1 MTNDTGNF
9 TMFSTNS
16 VKVKCD
22 WQSNV
27 CEMDIEH
34 CVAAR
39 PKQSDIDAEK
49 LDILQLITEFDC
61 KSVNFEKPEHL
72 SDLFI
77 NINCDP
83 THVIDTVA
91 VCSEVSLSFC
101 IMMYFNESNIFF
113 VFQAR
118 IIELFGKTGEYVSIH
133 QSISHSNFDGVQMYS
148 HLIPIDS
155 TECALKLKQFNNSD
169 FIWIFGI
176 IIYLTEIKEHS
187 NKFLGPINM
196 QNVQNLLESKP
207 LDFNALKLFSMLNL
221 KQSKSVNNNVLM
233 SIFNNMDSSKFLNS
247 DPEGSQFKSVSFKQ
261 FEEKV
266 EEKLQNM
273 AVQMNTIEDKIEKL
287 NKKFDLLLS
296 ALHNKNN
303 LL

>member
-1 MTNDTGNF
+1 MTNDTANF
-9 TMFSTNS
+9 TMFSTNT

-27 CEMDIEH
+27 CGMDIEH

-49 LDILQLITEFDC
+49 LDVLQLITEFDC

-91 VCSEVSLSFC
+91 VCSE
-101 IMMYFNESNIFF
+101 
-113 VFQAR
+113 AR

-133 QSISHSNFDGVQMYS
+133 QSLSHSDFDGVQMYS

-207 LDFNALKLFSMLNL
+207 LDLNALKLFSMLSL
-221 KQSKSVNNNVLM
+221 KQSQSINNDVLM
-233 SIFNNMDSSKFLNS
+233 SIFKNMDNSKFSNN
-247 DPEGSQFKSVSFKQ
+247 DPEGGEFKSVSFKQ

-266 EEKLQNM
+266 EHRLQNM
-273 AVQMNTIEDKIEKL
+273 AVQMNTIENKIETL
-287 NKKFDLLLS
+287 NKKFDLLIS
-296 ALHNKNN
+296 ALHDKKI
-303 LL
+303 LV